1 MDLDERM
8 RNDPLLYDKLRV
20 MAIYY
25 HNCSDIQL
33 LAILS

>member
-20 MAIYY
+20 MAIFYF
-25 HNCSDIQL
+25 NCNDIEL